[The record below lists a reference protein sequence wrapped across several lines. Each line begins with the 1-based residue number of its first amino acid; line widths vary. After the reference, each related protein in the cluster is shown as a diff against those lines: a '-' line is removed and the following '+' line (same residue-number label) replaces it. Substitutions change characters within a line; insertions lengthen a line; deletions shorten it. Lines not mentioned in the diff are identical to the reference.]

1 MSAKTA
7 RGAKRKCQNEDCDAS
22 FYDLGRET
30 FECPVCGTEF
40 DHEAAARALEPQTS
54 RYPARK
60 QPRDLPIVANPE
72 PSDIDDEAGDIA
84 LDDDDAADDSDTET
98 SDVLL
103 VDDED
108 DDIDG
113 PIEIPVSKDDDES

>member
-7 RGAKRKCQNEDCDAS
+7 RGTKRKCQNEECGAS
-22 FYDLGRET
+22 FYDLGREF

-40 DHEAAARALEPQTS
+40 DHEAAARALEPQPS

-72 PSDIDDEAGDIA
+72 PDDIDDDAADIA
-84 LDDDDAADDSDTET
+84 LDDDDTTDDADTDS

-103 VDDED
+103 VDDDD

-113 PIEIPVSKDDDES
+113 PIEIPISKHDDEL